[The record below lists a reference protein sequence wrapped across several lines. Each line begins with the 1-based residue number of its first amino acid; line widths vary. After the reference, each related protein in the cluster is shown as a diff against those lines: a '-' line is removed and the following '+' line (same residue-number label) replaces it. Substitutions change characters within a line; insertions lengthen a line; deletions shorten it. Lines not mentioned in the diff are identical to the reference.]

1 MAAKRG
7 GKSQARRGGGMK
19 TGLVLVVG
27 LLIGLAMAAAYLVF
41 GDRQKLDALLPQ
53 PNPQAQA
60 PAPARDREP
69 VAQEPEAVAEPER
82 PTFDFYTV
90 LPEKEV
96 RLPGENA
103 AAPAPG
109 AAAPA
114 TTPAGAAGPA
124 TGSPATPTAVA
135 PNAVAP
141 GANATVRGLQLQ
153 AGAFSNAGDAEALR
167 AKLALLGQT
176 ARIESVQVDGRALHR
191 VRLGPY
197 ADVASREAAQKA
209 LADAGIAATPAR

>member
-7 GKSQARRGGGMK
+7 GKSQARRGGGIK

-69 VAQEPEAVAEPER
+69 VAQEPEAVAEPQR

-96 RLPGENA
+96 RLPGETA

-109 AAAPA
+109 AAVPA
-114 TTPAGAAGPA
+114 TTPTGAAGPA
-124 TGSPATPTAVA
+124 TAAGSPATPTAVA
-135 PNAVAP
+135 P
-141 GANATVRGLQLQ
+141 GATAAARGLQLQ

-176 ARIESVQVDGRALHR
+176 ARIETVQANGRTLHR

-197 ADVASREAAQKA
+197 ADVASREAAQKT
-209 LADAGIAATPAR
+209 LADAGIVATPAR